1 MTTWIIIGI
10 PVLIVLWLIMAYNGL
25 VKLRN
30 MAQEAWSGIDVQLK
44 RRSDLVPN
52 LVETVKGYASHE
64 KTTLDQVTQAR
75 TAVVNAGGG
84 DTEERLKAEN
94 MLTSSLRSLF
104 AVAEAYPDLKANTNF
119 LQLQDQ
125 LSKIEDEIQM
135 ARRYYNG
142 SARNLNNSVQ
152 QFPGMLIAG
161 PMGFKIMPY
170 YEADE
175 AERVN
180 PKVSFS

>member
-1 MTTWIIIGI
+1 MTLWIILGI
-10 PVLIVLWLIMAYNGL
+10 AALLVLWLVAIYNGL

-52 LVETVKGYASHE
+52 LVETVKGYAKHE
-64 KTTLDQVTQAR
+64 AGTLEEVTKAR
-75 TAVVNAGGG
+75 TAVVNAGG

-94 MLTSSLRSLF
+94 MLTSTLRSLF

-119 LQLQDQ
+119 MQLQDQ

-135 ARRYYNG
+135 ARRFYNG
-142 SARNLNNSVQ
+142 SARNLNNGVQ
-152 QFPGMLIAG
+152 QFPAVLIAG
-161 PMGFKIMPY
+161 PMGFKEMPY

-175 AERVN
+175 AERAN
-180 PKVSFS
+180 PKVSFN

>member
-1 MTTWIIIGI
+1 MVLWIVLGIAALIVVWIIGT
-10 PVLIVLWLIMAYNGL
+10 YNGL

-52 LVETVKGYASHE
+52 LVETVKGYAGHE
-64 KTTLDQVTQAR
+64 KSTLDDVTRAR
-75 TAVVNAGGG
+75 TAVVDAGG
-84 DTEERLKAEN
+84 DTAERMKAEN
-94 MLTSSLRSLF
+94 MLTSTLRSLF

-119 LQLQDQ
+119 LQLQGE

-135 ARRYYNG
+135 SRRYYNG
-142 SARNLNNSVQ
+142 SARNLNNAVQ

-161 PMGFKIMPY
+161 PLGFSVLPY

-175 AERVN
+175 SERTV
-180 PKVSFS
+180 PKVAF

>member
-1 MTTWIIIGI
+1 MAVWIILGAAA
-10 PVLIVLWLIMAYNGL
+10 LIALWLASVYNGL

-52 LVETVKGYASHE
+52 LVETVKGYAAHE
-64 KTTLDQVTQAR
+64 KTTLDEVTKAR
-75 TAVVNAGGG
+75 AAVMNAGG

-94 MLTSSLRSLF
+94 MLTSTLRSLF
-104 AVAEAYPDLKANTNF
+104 AVAEAYPDLKANANF
-119 LQLQDQ
+119 IQLQDQ
-125 LSKIEDEIQM
+125 LSKLEDEIQM
-135 ARRYYNG
+135 SRRYYNG
-142 SARNLNNSVQ
+142 SARNLNNGVQ
-152 QFPGMLIAG
+152 QFPAVLIAG
-161 PMGFKIMPY
+161 PMGFKTMPY

-175 AERVN
+175 ADRAN